1 LTKGLANEN
10 ARWKLSVI
18 DLKAQTTRIVGDVL
32 LAAAFV
38 SYIPAFSAPFRLKL
52 WLETWYPSILN
63 QKIPITE
70 EIKPIEIL
78 TNSAEMAQWANE
90 DLPNDPMSLENA
102 AVIVSCT
109 RWPLL
114 IDP

>member
-1 LTKGLANEN
+1 L
-10 ARWKLSVI
+10 
-18 DLKAQTTRIVGDVL
+18 IVGDVL

-38 SYIPAFSAPFRLKL
+38 SYIPAFSAAFRNKL
-52 WLETWYPSILN
+52 WETTWLPRIIEL
-63 QKIPITE
+63 KIPITE
-70 EIKPIEIL
+70 GVVPLDIL

-102 AVIVSCT
+102 AVICSCT

-114 IDP
+114 IDPQL